1 MNDITKYSI
10 QIISERK
17 SRKKDELR
25 QSKQRIH
32 ELTQNLFSPPETKNK
47 MDLMMHH
54 FNTGLAA
61 YDGIMTG
68 VKIYRRIKD
77 IFSGRKHK
85 KLL

>member
-1 MNDITKYSI
+1 MSDITKYSI

-17 SRKKDELR
+17 NNKKTELKA
-25 QSKQRIH
+25 SKERIY

-77 IFSGRKHK
+77 IFSGKKHK
-85 KLL
+85 KLS